1 MIFLQREQSTH
12 DSPNRLSNMLA
23 QSQYLTL
30 TGLSGL
36 AVALVVLNGSLVM
49 GNQTRQ
55 AEISARQVGV
65 QQTAQLQVLQTE
77 IAKALADLAIKS
89 NDKQVLDML
98 ASNGITVTLNNP
110 PAGAAT
116 PARKR

>member
-1 MIFLQREQSTH
+1 MIIPQREPSTH
-12 DSPNRLSNMLA
+12 KSSSMSART
-23 QSQYLTL
+23 QYLAL
-30 TGLSGL
+30 TGLSG
-36 AVALVVLNGSLVM
+36 VALALVAVNGTLAM
-49 GNQTRQ
+49 GNRTKQ
-55 AEISARQVGV
+55 AEISARQAGV

-98 ASNGITVTLNNP
+98 AKNDITVTINNP
-110 PAGAAT
+110 APASTSA